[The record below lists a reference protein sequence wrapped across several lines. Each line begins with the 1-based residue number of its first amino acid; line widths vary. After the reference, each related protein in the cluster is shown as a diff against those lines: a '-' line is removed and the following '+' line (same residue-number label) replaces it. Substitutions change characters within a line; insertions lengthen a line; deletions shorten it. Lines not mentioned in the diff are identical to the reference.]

1 MNEYDTLIIGA
12 GQAGIPL
19 ARFVAKQGVR
29 VALAERRFL
38 GGSCVNFGCTPTK
51 AVLASAKLARMAR
64 RATEF
69 GLRIP
74 TVDVDYPAVLRRAQK
89 MVDESRVGLRKGLDS
104 HGVEILNGHARLAGR
119 EGDRFRLTVGDQTV
133 LARRVVIDTGTRTAL
148 PKIAGL
154 ADVPYLHAGNW
165 LASEQCPKRLAIIGA
180 SYIGL
185 EMAQFYRAMG
195 ADVCVIGPG
204 GQIADREDE
213 DVAAE
218 LKNLLE
224 AEGIRFE
231 LSTKVTAL
239 ARDASGGLTL
249 TTDDGRTIA
258 ATDLFLAT
266 GRHPNTDDLGLET
279 VGVDRDAK
287 GFIKVDQRLASNVKG
302 ISVAGDVRGGPM
314 FTHSSWDDH
323 RILEN
328 QLFGDGHRTTAG
340 RIVPYAIFTDPEL
353 GRVGLTEREAR
364 QRHGDA
370 IRVAR
375 FKLSHNGKAVQTGEP
390 NGFVKVI
397 AGPDD
402 RLLGAAV
409 LAADGAELV
418 ASYVTLMNCG
428 ATLATICNGIYIH
441 PTVSEAVQSA
451 VLALKLELKT
461 DAK

>member
-1 MNEYDTLIIGA
+1 MAEYDTLIIGA

-19 ARFVAKQGVR
+19 ARFVAQQGIR

-51 AVLASAKLARMAR
+51 AVLASARVARLAR
-64 RATEF
+64 RASEF

-74 TVDVDYPAVLRRAQK
+74 TIEVDYPAVLRRAQK
-89 MVDESRVGLRKGLDS
+89 MVDDSRAGLRRGLDEK
-104 HGVEILNGHARLAGR
+104 GVKILNGHARLAGR
-119 EGDRFRLTVGDQTV
+119 EGDHFRLTVGERTII
-133 LARRVVIDTGTRTAL
+133 ARRVVIDTGTRTAI
-148 PKIAGL
+148 PDIAGL

-165 LASEQCPKRLAIIGA
+165 LSSDHCPKRLAIIGA

-195 ADVCVIGPG
+195 AEVCVIGPSR
-204 GQIADREDE
+204 QIARREDE

-218 LKNLLE
+218 LQRLME
-224 AEGIRFE
+224 AEGITFH
-231 LSTKVTAL
+231 LSTRVTAV
-239 ARDASGGLTL
+239 ARDASGTLSL
-249 TTDDGRTIA
+249 TTDTGRTIT

-266 GRHPNTDDLGLET
+266 GRRPNTDDLGLDT
-279 VGVDRDAK
+279 VGVERDAK
-287 GFIKVDQRLASNVKG
+287 GFIKVDQRLASNVPG
-302 ISVAGDVRGGPM
+302 IWAAGDVRGGPM

-328 QLFGDGHRTTAG
+328 QFFADGQHTTAG

-364 QRHGDA
+364 DQYGDS
-370 IRVAR
+370 IRVQK
-375 FKLSHNGKAVQTGEP
+375 FKLRHNGKAVQTGEP
-390 NGFVKVI
+390 NGFIKVI
-397 AGPDD
+397 ADPDD

-418 ASYVTLMNCG
+418 ASYITLMNSG
-428 ATLATICNGIYIH
+428 ATLAAICNGIYIH
-441 PTVSEAVQSA
+441 PTMAEAVQ
-451 VLALKLELKT
+451 
-461 DAK
+461 

>member
-1 MNEYDTLIIGA
+1 MNEYDVLIIGA

-51 AVLASAKLARMAR
+51 AVLASAKLVRLAH
-64 RATEF
+64 RAKEF
-69 GLRIP
+69 GVHLPAVEI
-74 TVDVDYPAVLRRAQK
+74 DYPAVLQRAQN
-89 MVDESRVGLRKGLDS
+89 MVNESRVSLRKGLDS
-104 HGVEILNGHARLAGR
+104 HDVEILEGHARLAGR
-119 EGDRFRLTVGDQTV
+119 EGDRFRVSIGDSTV
-133 LARRVVIDTGTRTAL
+133 LAARVVVDTGTRTTV
-148 PKIAGL
+148 PDIAGI
-154 ADVPYLHAGNW
+154 ADISYLHAGNW
-165 LASEQCPKRLAIIGA
+165 LASGHCPKQLAIIGA

-195 ADVCVIGPG
+195 ADVCLIGPR
-204 GQIADREDE
+204 GQIAEREDE

-218 LKNLLE
+218 LQKLLE

-231 LSTKVTAL
+231 LSTRITAV
-239 ARDASGGLTL
+239 ARDAGGGLTL
-249 TTDDGRTIA
+249 TTDDSRTIA

-266 GRHPNTDDLGLET
+266 GRRPNTDDLGLDT
-279 VGVDRDAK
+279 VGVERDEK
-287 GFIKVDQRLASNVKG
+287 GFIKVDERLATNVKG
-302 ISVAGDVRGGPM
+302 IWVAGDVRGGPM

-340 RIVPYAIFTDPEL
+340 RVVPYAIFTDPEL

-364 QRHGDA
+364 QEHGDA

-375 FKLSHNGKAVQTGEP
+375 FKMSHNGKAVQVGEP
-390 NGFVKVI
+390 SGFIKVI
-397 AGPDD
+397 AGPDN

-409 LAADGAELV
+409 LAAEGAELV
-418 ASYVTLMNCG
+418 ASYITLMNTG
-428 ATLATICNGIYIH
+428 ATLAPICNGIYIH
-441 PTVSEAVQSA
+441 PTLAEAMQSA
-451 VLALKLELKT
+451 VLALKLDLKT
-461 DAK
+461 DA